1 MSISYTY
8 QNQAIAPTPTPE
20 AERPRRL
27 RLLSYNI
34 QAGTA
39 TRRYHHYVTHSYR
52 NLMPS
57 MVRATTLEGIGALV
71 RDYDIVGLQETDAG
85 SLRSGFINQTR
96 YLAEQGRF
104 PHWYQQSNRKVGK
117 FAHVANGVLS
127 RLQATEVHEHRLPG
141 TIPGRGALRVTYGSG
156 ENALT
161 VIVVH
166 LALGKRARLNQVAHI
181 NELIADLEH
190 VVVMGDMNTR
200 ASSPELK
207 LLQSQSGLRNPI
219 AQWPTY
225 PSWRPYRNIDHIFIS
240 DDLHVQNA
248 RVLNCVLSD
257 HRPVA
262 LEISLPGA
270 VGTTT

>member
-1 MSISYTY
+1 VSINYTY
-8 QNQAIAPTPTPE
+8 QNRAIEPVSE
-20 AERPRRL
+20 NLQRQRL

-57 MVRATTLEGIGALV
+57 MVRATTMEDIGRLV
-71 RDYDIVGLQETDAG
+71 GDYDIVGLQETDAG

-96 YLAEQGRF
+96 YLAEKGRF
-104 PHWYQQSNRKVGK
+104 PYWYQQSNRKVGK

-127 RLQATEVHEHRLPG
+127 RLAATDVDEHRLPG
-141 TIPGRGALRVTYGSG
+141 TIPGRGALHVTYGAG
-156 ENALT
+156 ESALS

-207 LLQSQSGLRNPI
+207 LLQSQGGLRNPI

-240 DDLHVQNA
+240 DDLQVESA
-248 RVLNCVLSD
+248 RVLNCTLSD

-262 LEISLPGA
+262 LEISLPDSVA
-270 VGTTT
+270 TTT

>member
-1 MSISYTY
+1 MSISFTY
-8 QNQAIAPTPTPE
+8 QNQPITPVPE
-20 AERPRRL
+20 VERPRRL

-52 NLMPS
+52 NLLPS
-57 MVRATTLEGIGALV
+57 IVRATTMENIGRLV
-71 RDYDIVGLQETDAG
+71 GDYDIVGLQETDAG

-117 FAHVANGVLS
+117 FAHVANGLLS
-127 RLQATEVHEHRLPG
+127 RFAATTVHEHRLPG
-141 TIPGRGALRVTYGSG
+141 TIPGRGALRVTYGTG
-156 ENALT
+156 ENALS
-161 VIVVH
+161 VFVVH

-190 VVVMGDMNTR
+190 VIVMGDMNTR

-207 LLQSQSGLRNPI
+207 LLQSQGGLRNPI

-240 DDLHVQNA
+240 DDLQVENA
-248 RVLNCVLSD
+248 RVLNCTLSD

-262 LEISLPGA
+262 LEIALPDK
-270 VGTTT
+270 VGTTS